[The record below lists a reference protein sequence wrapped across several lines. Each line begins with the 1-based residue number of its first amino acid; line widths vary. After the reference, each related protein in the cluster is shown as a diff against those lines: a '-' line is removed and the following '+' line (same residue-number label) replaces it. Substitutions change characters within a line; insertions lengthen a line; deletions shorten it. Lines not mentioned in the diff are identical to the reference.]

1 MTDTLAAAAGPT
13 LKEQGGALLAHAAGY
28 ASHRTIAIGLRS
40 GLLEA
45 LGRDPAGATANELAE
60 RLDLDPFYVSVW
72 CRAALAAGI
81 CERDGDRFTLA
92 PHVATLLLD
101 RSSPAYVGGVFH
113 VLEQPEMFGRFE
125 ANLASGE
132 RLWWDECSPDW
143 IAGVAGTGTP
153 FYTRLVPSRAG
164 SGRCPASPSGWPPAG

>member
-1 MTDTLAAAAGPT
+1 MTETLAAAAGPT

-45 LGRDPAGATANELAE
+45 LGRDPAGATAEELAE

-72 CRAALAAGI
+72 CRAALAAGV
-81 CERDGDRFTLA
+81 CERDGDRFALA

-101 RSSPAYVGGVFH
+101 RSSPAYVGGVFTSWSS
-113 VLEQPEMFGRFE
+113 R
-125 ANLASGE
+125 
-132 RLWWDECSPDW
+132 RCS
-143 IAGVAGTGTP
+143 AT
-153 FYTRLVPSRAG
+153 SR
-164 SGRCPASPSGWPPAG
+164 PTWPPASGCGGTSAARTGSPEWPGPAPPSTPG